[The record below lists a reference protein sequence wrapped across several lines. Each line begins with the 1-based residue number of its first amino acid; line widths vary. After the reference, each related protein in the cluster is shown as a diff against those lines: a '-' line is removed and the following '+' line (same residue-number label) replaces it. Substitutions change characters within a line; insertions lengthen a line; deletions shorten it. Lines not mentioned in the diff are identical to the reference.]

1 MALKNLGFFQPWVT
15 VIELANLVVTRA
27 VSAIA
32 ELRYLYHT
40 MFHASDSVEQIG
52 DFLAWKLSRVVRY
65 LKTIPSNSVAIQ
77 QRHPLRFAAVGGEE
91 QA

>member
-52 DFLAWKLSRVVRY
+52 DFLA
-65 LKTIPSNSVAIQ
+65 
-77 QRHPLRFAAVGGEE
+77 
-91 QA
+91 